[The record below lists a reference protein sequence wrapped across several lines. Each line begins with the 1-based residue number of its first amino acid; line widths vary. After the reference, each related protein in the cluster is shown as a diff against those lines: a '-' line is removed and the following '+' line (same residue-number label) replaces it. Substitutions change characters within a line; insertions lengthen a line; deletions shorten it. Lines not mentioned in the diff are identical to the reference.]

1 MKKSILAV
9 AGVAAFAGV
18 AMPVAG
24 AFAAD
29 TQDFTDIITVTVDSA
44 CAIARGASETG
55 SYDFGSVANGVTDTV
70 NGSTFKVTCN
80 DKGGYY
86 VYLEGAG
93 TGTTKTDMIG
103 KNTSTTIATGTAT
116 SDDKSDDKSNWA
128 IKGAAVEGTY
138 KPTIASGYTS
148 YAAIPAAPTSGSEK
162 SNKFASYAN
171 NTDTSTGSSF
181 TTSYQVYISAIQAAD
196 TYTGKVKFTLM
207 RPDAS

>member
-29 TQDFTDIITVTVDSA
+29 TDFTDTITVTVDSA
-44 CAIARGASETG
+44 CAIARGASEAG
-55 SYDFGSVANGVTDTV
+55 SYDFGSVANGVTKTV

-86 VYLEGAG
+86 VYLEGDG

-116 SDDKSDDKSNWA
+116 SDDKSNWA

-138 KPTIASGYTS
+138 EPTIASGYTS

-171 NTDTSTGSSF
+171 NTDTSDGSSF
-181 TTSYQVYISAIQAAD
+181 TTSYWVYISAIQAAD

-207 RPDAS
+207 HPDANAS

>member
-29 TQDFTDIITVTVDSA
+29 TQGFTDVITVTVDSA
-44 CAIARGASETG
+44 CAIARGTGEAG

-70 NGSTFKVTCN
+70 DGSTFKVTCN

-86 VYLEGAG
+86 VYLEGDG

-116 SDDKSDDKSNWA
+116 SDDKSNWA

-171 NTDTSTGSSF
+171 NTDTSNGSSF

-207 RPDAS
+207 HPDANAS